1 MHWLESSLNDYIFA
15 WLSSHMVN
23 RNLIVCELRR
33 FNIISNSK
41 NVHFNQFF
49 FHHSHE
55 KYTNAA
61 KFNKYDN
68 TINTRIN
75 YFSIHEASVLNHIR
89 YSREREIYE
98 CWTCFQC
105 SEWFSF
111 MTKIELSL
119 SNGSFQ
125 NRRMREN
132 VSLFGIFVLYS
143 IFIGIFVFYEWN
155 INDK

>member
-1 MHWLESSLNDYIFA
+1 MNEGDSPLVIQKTF
-15 WLSSHMVN
+15 
-23 RNLIVCELRR
+23 
-33 FNIISNSK
+33 ISTI
-41 NVHFNQFF
+41 

-75 YFSIHEASVLNHIR
+75 YFSIHGASNLNHIR
-89 YSREREIYE
+89 YSRERKVCFSFIHFVLFANGTL
-98 CWTCFQC
+98 CRTCFQC
-105 SEWFSF
+105 SKWFCF

-119 SNGSFQ
+119 LIVSFRI
-125 NRRMREN
+125 RRMKEN
-132 VSLFGIFVLYS
+132 VSFFGICVLYL
-143 IFIGIFVFYEWN
+143 IFIDIFVFYEWN